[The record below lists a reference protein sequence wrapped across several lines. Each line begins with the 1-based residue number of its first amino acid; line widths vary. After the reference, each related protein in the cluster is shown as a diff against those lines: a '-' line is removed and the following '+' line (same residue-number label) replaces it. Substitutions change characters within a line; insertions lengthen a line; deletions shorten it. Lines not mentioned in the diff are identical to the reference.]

1 MTTSTTPG
9 TDTRDMI
16 VVHTAL
22 RREFRL
28 VPGLVRDTPVGDV
41 ARASSVAAHLELM
54 TSFLHLHHTGERV
67 MPDEC
72 MARRNPETR

>member
-9 TDTRDMI
+9 ADTRDMI

-28 VPGLVRDTPVGDV
+28 VPGLVRETPVGDV
-41 ARASSVAAHLELM
+41 ARASMLALAPALPRLLM
-54 TSFLHLHHTGERV
+54 PVLAPREFARY
-67 MPDEC
+67 
-72 MARRNPETR
+72 ARRVHGTTKP